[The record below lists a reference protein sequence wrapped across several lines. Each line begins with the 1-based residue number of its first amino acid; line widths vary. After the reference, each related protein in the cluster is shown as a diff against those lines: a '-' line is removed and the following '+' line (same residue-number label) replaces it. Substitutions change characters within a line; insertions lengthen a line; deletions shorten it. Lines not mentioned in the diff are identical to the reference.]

1 LAFLQANPA
10 FLSAARSLQESASAT
25 KPIMKPSLTAFLVA
39 LASVAT
45 LPAAVTISV
54 ANNVPNGTVSGGS
67 GTGGGLFT
75 ISSGTIDS
83 DNGLPVT
90 TYTASGVNLTSVGG
104 SASESFTFAVSY
116 TSTTDGSTPS
126 TVNFTSTFGN
136 VAVGG
141 DNFIS
146 GTETLTATIT
156 LTSSSF
162 PDLSLLGFTTTRIGN
177 LTTTGESGTLT
188 HGGGTTPF
196 ANGIPNVIIYPVSGN
211 FVTYQVNGSTTVNF
225 EGFTADFVAVPE
237 PAATTLLGIGA
248 IALLRRR
255 RAA

>member
-1 LAFLQANPA
+1 
-10 FLSAARSLQESASAT
+10 
-25 KPIMKPSLTAFLVA
+25 MKPTITAFLVA

-45 LPAAVTISV
+45 LPAALTISV
-54 ANNVPNGTVSGGS
+54 ANNVPNGTASGAPSGS
-67 GTGGGLFT
+67 GVGGGIINST
-75 ISSGTIDS
+75 SGTMTS
-83 DNGLPVT
+83 DRGLSVT
-90 TYTASGVNLTSVGG
+90 TYTVTDVNLTSVGG
-104 SASESFTFAVSY
+104 GASESFSFTVSY
-116 TSTTDGSTPS
+116 TATTNGITPS
-126 TVNFTSTFGN
+126 TVNFTSPFGN

-162 PDLSLLGFTTTRIGN
+162 PDLSLAGFTTTRIGN

-188 HGGGTTPF
+188 HGGGTTSF
-196 ANGIPNVIIYPVSGN
+196 ANGSPNVIVYPVSGN

-237 PAATTLLGIGA
+237 PASTTLLGMGA

-255 RAA
+255 RSA